1 VDGNAPTSATADV
14 NPTDDGGRRRSIL
27 RKIATVLVVIILIL
41 SLAAVLSP
49 PSGDEGPAPDGEDP
63 PWVDPEPVVIDGDTT
78 WSELMGV
85 QLERPTVVASGAALT
100 IERCNLTVDL
110 LDLVMGNASWL
121 SVEPGALLMLQE
133 SRISVTYDPRL
144 EDAVFVP
151 SISLHKGLCSISRAV
166 NLEGTRDPVLSLE
179 LLWWRMG
186 TSLVVGVQPR
196 PGSPLQTLAVI
207 EPPDD
212 GERAW
217 RRYDIPL
224 ADFSGS
230 VVRVVMFPSDGK
242 GALDLFVG
250 KVLVGDRHGPLL
262 WDELG
267 TGRVWEDMWLMR
279 GFVPFFKDLR
289 QHHAHYHPLLD
300 ARGDVRLVDSIIDAP
315 PNLPRSSEIFSPG
328 KFNPSHRE
336 PADRGLVSWHSAP
349 TMGHI
354 HMRGASLSI
363 ERSSVINIP
372 ITMNDG
378 RLDITDSN
386 ISGDASLLSVE
397 DTWGSI
403 NRTSLE
409 VRERHLIYDGPGAW
423 DYGSGTAL
431 SVDYYNASGPLA
443 IRSCNITGGE
453 RGLDLNQ
460 AWIEL
465 EGCAFA
471 GQSWL
476 AVWDHSSRFVPWP
489 EVLSENTFTG
499 LGNYSYLR
507 THNTVLELV
516 GPDRPRPGS
525 SGVFTGRIS
534 WAGQEDSYEWQVLV
548 RVDVY
553 QAYFLMP
560 KTLVDAMMHA
570 LDIDEVR
577 IDLVNNWGGVD
588 GLLLDT
594 HVTQVTVTMDSELA
608 YSYDPYDWSY
618 LNVVEAMGDGPG
630 EVNLSIGVEVRR
642 EYRESWWI
650 DIALDGALHRT
661 VLPSDASASPW
672 SNHDMVAN
680 VTVDIPPGYH
690 EMNLTLCGR
699 AGEGNEVL
707 DAQTGL
713 YVRIDDDVPT
723 DGAIDWVRTGSC
735 VLMLDPDVTLD
746 LSGPSALYPE
756 LEGWRLTTYLWEG
769 AHLALHDLLFPQATM
784 ARFSCM
790 GPGQLDLTDITTG
803 PTVIVGR
810 AANFSISDASCAR
823 LAIELSGG
831 TGRLSNITVGE
842 LGSFHI
848 FTGNLTVEDLTA
860 TSQEGDSSI
869 YVFQANAT
877 FRRLNVTCNGNAMLE
892 SLLGDIASLAFEDS
906 TFRDCVVMAY
916 GYAESTRLDLRIDEC
931 EFVGDRSCL
940 TWPCYSMTASR
951 ELAVFAGSRVSGNL
965 FQGGALVCSPEFLDA
980 FFEGNTYGDGLRYLT
995 WSPRNPLTEGQ
1006 PENVSY
1012 IYTYIDEDD
1021 PSIALGRSVMGDYY
1035 GQWDGLFSNGS
1046 LTKPHMTSNVTVH
1059 YYFKGSDNQSH
1070 DFNEWVVD
1078 FRALT
1083 LPFGDEPLSILEWE
1097 DISTLIAP
1105 LIKPS

>member
-1 VDGNAPTSATADV
+1 M

-49 PSGDEGPAPDGEDP
+49 PSGDEGPAPDGEGP
-63 PWVDPEPVVIDGDTT
+63 HWVDPEPVVIDGDTT
-78 WSELMGV
+78 WSELTGV

-443 IRSCNITGGE
+443 IRSCNFTGGE

-516 GPDRPRPGS
+516 GPDRPGPGS

-534 WAGQEDSYEWQVLV
+534 WEGQEDSYEWQVLV

-560 KTLVDAMMHA
+560 VELVDASMREN
-570 LDIDEVR
+570 DIGEVR
-577 IDLVNNWGGVD
+577 IDLFNTWGGVD
-588 GLLLDT
+588 GLWLDT
-594 HVTQVTVTMDSELA
+594 NETYRAVTMDSELA
-608 YSYDPYDWSY
+608 YRFDPYQDSY
-618 LNVVEAMGDGPG
+618 LEVDEAMGRGPG
-630 EVNLSIGVEVRR
+630 EVDLTIEVAARR
-642 EYRESWWI
+642 EHRENWQV
-650 DIALDGALHRT
+650 DIALDGALVRT
-661 VLPSDASASPW
+661 ILPAD
-672 SNHDMVAN
+672 AN
-680 VTVDIPPGYH
+680 VSVSGSYDAKAVATVEVPAGYH
-690 EMNLTLCGR
+690 VVNTTLYGR
-699 AGEGNEVL
+699 ADEGNEALYTQTLSYMRFDEDVL
-707 DAQTGL
+707 P
-713 YVRIDDDVPT
+713 DVV
-723 DGAIDWVRTGSC
+723 IDWTRTGRC
-735 VLMLDPDVTLD
+735 ALILDPGVALNIT
-746 LSGPSALYPE
+746 GPLAPDQGTGVLQ
-756 LEGWRLTTYLWEG
+756 LRTYLWEG
-769 AHLALHDLLFPQATM
+769 AHLTVHDASVPPTALAWFTGV
-784 ARFSCM
+784 
-790 GPGQLDLTDITTG
+790 GPGRLDLTDITCG
-803 PTVIVGR
+803 PIVIE
-810 AANFSISDASCAR
+810 AEDADFTLCNATCAR
-823 LAIELSGG
+823 LSIELNGG
-831 TGRLSNITVGE
+831 TGRLSNLTASTLRTIIVYA
-842 LGSFHI
+842 
-848 FTGNLTVEDLTA
+848 GNLSIEDLTVGA
-860 TSQEGDSSI
+860 QEGISSCYI
-869 YVFQANAT
+869 YDANAS
-877 FRRLNVTCNGNAMLE
+877 FRHLNLTCNGSAMLDY
-892 SLLGDIASLAFEDS
+892 LLGYSASLAIEGS
-906 TFRDCVVMAY
+906 TFRDCIVTTY
-916 GYAESTRLDLRIDEC
+916 GDSPSHRLDLLVEGC
-931 EFVGDRSCL
+931 TFEGDRSCL
-940 TWPCYSMTASR
+940 VWPHDNMTPTG
-951 ELAVFAGSRVSGNL
+951 ELAVFAGSRISDNL
-965 FQGGALVCSPEFLDA
+965 FKGGAIVCSPEFLDA
-980 FFEGNTYGDGLRYLT
+980 FFVGNAFEGGVRYLL
-995 WSPRNPLTEGQ
+995 WSPRAPLVVGA
-1006 PENVSY
+1006 PENASHVHAY
-1012 IYTYIDEDD
+1012 VDGDD
-1021 PSIALGRSVMGDYY
+1021 PSVALGESVMGDYNE
-1035 GQWDGLFSNGS
+1035 QWGGLFATGS
-1046 LTKPHMTSNVTVH
+1046 LTPPHLTTNTAVH
-1059 YYFKGSDNQSH
+1059 LYLKAQDTETDYFND
-1070 DFNEWVVD
+1070 WVVD
-1078 FRALT
+1078 FRT
-1083 LPFGDEPLSILEWE
+1083 LPLPLKDERLFVIAWE